1 VNGPM
6 DLGGVHGT
14 INASDLER
22 ARLRRRR
29 LRCCTKI
36 SAHQGGVAR
45 EIEVAV
51 CVLVLFHY
59 HPLGIEREDRCE

>member
-1 VNGPM
+1 MNGPM

-22 ARLRRRR
+22 ARLR
-29 LRCCTKI
+29 CCTKI
-36 SAHQGGVAR
+36 SAKHQGGVAR